1 MGELDAA
8 IGPGSPHTMRSAV
21 VQAAQAAAGEVA
33 TVVIAGLDD
42 LLLAQD
48 RYRAER
54 LADALAARDIGVVLL
69 LTHADQS
76 RDVAA
81 DERPGGHAVRVGRRV
96 PGRDGCP

>member
-1 MGELDAA
+1 M
-8 IGPGSPHTMRSAV
+8 
-21 VQAAQAAAGEVA
+21 
-33 TVVIAGLDD
+33 VIVGLDD

-54 LADALAARDIGVVLL
+54 LADALAERDIGVVLL

-81 DERPGGHAVRVGRRV
+81 DDDRDGPAVRAGRRV